1 MQEKL
6 KLNEI
11 IIEDRYRKDYGDVK
25 DLALSI
31 ASNGLLHP
39 VVVDSDNRL
48 VAGGRRFAAFTL
60 LASGQVT
67 GVDGLAF
74 GEVPITRF
82 GALDEGQR
90 KLLELEENIRRKDTT
105 WQEQVLGLYDY
116 HKICHR
122 KALKRNDKWTQAMTG
137 SLLNMDQ
144 GPVSTMLMVASA
156 LLKDKEDPIK
166 DCANLSDAVRTL
178 MQRKQDEAAQEQ
190 LKRINAKREQMLKDR
205 ELNSARVEVPADLT
219 AVAGVSSVSGPTS
232 TPSSG
237 GDRIT
242 SLLSNSTGKKQLVTK
257 EQIASFYY
265 HGSALD
271 LLPRIASQTTIN
283 HIICDPPY
291 GIDMSNLSGANI
303 ARVEETHE
311 VEPNKQLLKAFLDVA
326 YSSLAADGFLCMW
339 YDLDHHE
346 KLQEWAKQIGFKVC
360 RWPFTWCKSS
370 PCSNQASQYN
380 ITKSTEVCM
389 LLRKSEQSVIKTK
402 QSRNW
407 LVSTSAST
415 STHPFVKPFDIW
427 KYLIETVSVEG
438 QTIVDPFA
446 GEGSSLAASFR
457 LGRNPIGIEIDD
469 KHIANGLEYV
479 SSQINDSGNSPVS
492 SIADII
498 SSSLDDIPD
507 APLPL

>member
-74 GEVPITRF
+74 GEVPVTRF

-116 HKICHR
+116 HKICYR
-122 KALKRNDKWTQAMTG
+122 KALKRNDKWTQEMTG
-137 SLLNMDQ
+137 HLLNMDQ
-144 GPVSTMLMVASA
+144 GPVSTMLTVAAA

-190 LKRINAKREQMLKDR
+190 LKRINARRERELKDR
-205 ELNSARVEVPADLT
+205 ELNAARVSIPEGLESTTTQQTGT
-219 AVAGVSSVSGPTS
+219 AEQT
-232 TPSSG
+232 TPSVKVG
-237 GDRIT
+237 
-242 SLLSNSTGKKQLVTK
+242 TGVQGVLNKKLVTK

-407 LVSTSAST
+407 LVSASAST
-415 STHPFVKPFDIW
+415 PTHPFVKPFDVW